1 MVPRCS
7 PRNAVTTTFSN
18 IYHNVIKK
26 TSTNENKMIEGNTN
40 EYDGERLNVTQ
51 VNCSTEVRWYIN
63 VFSESIRE
71 LMIP

>member
-1 MVPRCS
+1 
-7 PRNAVTTTFSN
+7 
-18 IYHNVIKK
+18 
-26 TSTNENKMIEGNTN
+26 MIEGNTN
-40 EYDGERLNVTQ
+40 EYDGERLNVAQ